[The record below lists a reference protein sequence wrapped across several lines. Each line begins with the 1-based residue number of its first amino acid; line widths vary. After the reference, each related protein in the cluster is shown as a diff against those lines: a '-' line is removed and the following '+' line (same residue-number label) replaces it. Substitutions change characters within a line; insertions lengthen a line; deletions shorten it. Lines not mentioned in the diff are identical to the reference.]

1 MQAYKN
7 RKQPIPSCGL
17 GQQDDAIAL
26 SVSGHVQKLIEEATN
41 EKNLAQM
48 FIGYSPPSS
57 LSLPPDMFA
66 QAGCHGCSEA
76 FFWCRLVVSRE
87 NRNDSF
93 IN

>member
-7 RKQPIPSCGL
+7 RKQPLPSCGL

-48 FIGYSPPSS
+48 FIGLFHS
-57 LSLPPDMFA
+57 LLL
-66 QAGCHGCSEA
+66 H
-76 FFWCRLVVSRE
+76 LLLHHL
-87 NRNDSF
+87 
-93 IN
+93 